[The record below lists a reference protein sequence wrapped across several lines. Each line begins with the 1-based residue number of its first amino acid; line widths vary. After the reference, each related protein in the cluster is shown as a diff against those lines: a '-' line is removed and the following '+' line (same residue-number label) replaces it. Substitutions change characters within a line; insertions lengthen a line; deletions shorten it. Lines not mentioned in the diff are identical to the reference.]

1 MGCVE
6 ARRCEV
12 LASQVTFAEC
22 REYITTNFPEH
33 YEVEPGFHLFD
44 VYIIGV
50 PPVYVG
56 IEGEDVIFPYTKPC
70 HGTFILRAKG
80 AGEEAVRLRALKTDK
95 TKTKK
100 R

>member
-12 LASQVTFAEC
+12 LAAQVTFSEC
-22 REYITTNFPEH
+22 REYITANFPEY
-33 YEVEPGFHLFD
+33 YEVAPGYHIFD

-50 PPVYVG
+50 PPIYIG
-56 IEGEDVIFPYTKPC
+56 IEGDDVIFPYTKPC

-80 AGEEAVRLRALKTDK
+80 ATEEAARLRNLKEEGK
-95 TKTKK
+95 PKK